1 MGRRKG
7 GQGRIASRREREGR
21 RGEGK
26 GEKDVLRVLWFVF
39 LRVVKTQT

>member
-1 MGRRKG
+1 MG
-7 GQGRIASRREREGR
+7 SRREREGR

-39 LRVVKTQT
+39 LRVVMRSQRTCIIPRDP